1 MDVTI
6 VGGTDEQTNKR
17 TRKDRATQPIN
28 GPWIA
33 EMSNSHYYLFKGNQD
48 LTMIIDHYQPSLT
61 LLRLSANIYL
71 QTFAMWQGLLIRAS
85 TPIVRMPLRSLA
97 FTSIR
102 SKGDE
107 KVNVHYL

>member
-1 MDVTI
+1 
-6 VGGTDEQTNKR
+6 
-17 TRKDRATQPIN
+17 
-28 GPWIA
+28 
-33 EMSNSHYYLFKGNQD
+33 
-48 LTMIIDHYQPSLT
+48 MIIDHYQPSLT

-85 TPIVRMPLRSLA
+85 TPIVRVPHRTFA

-107 KVNVHYL
+107 KVDNVQCTLFVKVTQSILGYGPSRPL